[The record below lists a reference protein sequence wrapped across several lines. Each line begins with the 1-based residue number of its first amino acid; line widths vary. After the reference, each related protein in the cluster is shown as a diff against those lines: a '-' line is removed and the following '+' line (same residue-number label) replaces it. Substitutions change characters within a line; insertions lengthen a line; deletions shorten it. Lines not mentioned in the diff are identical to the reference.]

1 MPSNGKRC
9 VKHDCAEAEDVEL
22 LVSLEGRRKGADNGA
37 EVELG
42 SSSCR

>member
-1 MPSNGKRC
+1 M
-9 VKHDCAEAEDVEL
+9 KHDCAEGGDVEL
-22 LVSLEGRRKGADNGA
+22 LVALEGRRKGADSGA